1 MNISSA
7 CSPSHAL
14 QAKYLQV
21 RWGKD
26 CLRRVLHAWSCLA
39 ATNSIARASFVVR
52 LQRVRL
58 QQLMRSWHVAAQG
71 CRRCRAEAWVQ
82 WQEYVRWRQAVPELL
97 MTAYRAYYLRS
108 ACTLCQPRWAI
119 LLKGPAG
126 VRLLCAS
133 YISMWGQ
140 YVKEARACHSQTGSA
155 LKLARDRPCIL

>member
-1 MNISSA
+1 MSTWSA

-26 CLRRVLHAWSCLA
+26 CLRRVLRAWSCLA
-39 ATNSIARASFVVR
+39 AINSIARASFVAQ

-58 QQLMRSWHVAAQG
+58 QQLLRSWHVAALG

-82 WQEYVRWRQAVPELL
+82 WQEYVRRRQAVPELL

-108 ACTLCQPRWAI
+108 ACTMCLLWWAI
-119 LLKGPAG
+119 LPKGPARECLPYAG
-126 VRLLCAS
+126 
-133 YISMWGQ
+133 
-140 YVKEARACHSQTGSA
+140 
-155 LKLARDRPCIL
+155 

>member
-1 MNISSA
+1 MWSRFRSPFSMSPQPSCAEVSILSA

-26 CLRRVLHAWSCLA
+26 CRRRVLRAWSCLA
-39 ATNSIARASFVVR
+39 ATNSIARASFVAQ
-52 LQRVRL
+52 LQGVRL
-58 QQLMRSWHVAAQG
+58 QQLLRSWQRAALG

-108 ACTLCQPRWAI
+108 ACTMCLPMWAT
-119 LLKGPAG
+119 LLKGPAR
-126 VRLLCAS
+126 VCMPCAS
-133 YISMWGQ
+133 YTSMWG
-140 YVKEARACHSQTGSA
+140 R
-155 LKLARDRPCIL
+155 